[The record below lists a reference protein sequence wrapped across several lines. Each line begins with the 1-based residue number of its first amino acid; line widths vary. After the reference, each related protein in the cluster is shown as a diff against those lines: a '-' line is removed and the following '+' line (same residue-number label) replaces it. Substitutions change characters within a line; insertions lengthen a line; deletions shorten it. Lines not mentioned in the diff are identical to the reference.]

1 MSQNLIVI
9 IILGVIA
16 FLDALVYLFIPSM
29 RKYAAIFARIFIG
42 LVFVFSGFVKAVDPL
57 GFAYKI
63 QDYLTAFHL
72 PWLVSASVVLAVLAD
87 LAEFVIGFVV
97 LFGVR
102 MRLFSWGTLLFML
115 FFTPLTM
122 YLALKNPVHDCGC
135 FGDFLILTNW
145 ETFYKNLVFLTFALI
160 VFSYRTRF
168 YDRMIPNWLKNF
180 IIFIGIV
187 IGLGIEGYA
196 LRYDAILD
204 FRPWKVGNRI
214 ADLVVPTME
223 KSEIKLVYKNNTTG
237 EEELYT
243 AETLPYQDSVRW
255 ANLTFVEQRKTVIS
269 PFKEAPIHDF
279 IIASPTGE
287 NITDQII
294 NIADYHFL
302 IIAYDLTETNI
313 KSFEKL
319 NLFAQKCT
327 ADSISVV
334 CITGSTPSEVDKFSK
349 KVSPKFPVYSADPT
363 ALKTIIRSN
372 PGILLLRNGYII
384 DKWSHRKMISYET
397 FISKKKDFD
406 IAYEKYTSAKT
417 VSKPE

>member
-9 IILGVIA
+9 IILGAIA
-16 FLDALVYLFIPSM
+16 LLDALVYLFIPSM

-42 LVFVFSGFVKAVDPL
+42 VVFVFSGFVKAVDPL

-63 QDYLTAFHL
+63 QDYLMAFHL
-72 PWLVSASVVLAVLAD
+72 PWLVPASIVFAVLVN
-87 LAEFVIGFVV
+87 LAEFLIGFVV

-102 MRLFSWGTLLFML
+102 MRLFSWGTLLFMI
-115 FFTPLTM
+115 FFTPLTL

-135 FGDFLILTNW
+135 FGDFLIMTNW

-168 YDRMIPNWLKNF
+168 YDRMIPNWIKNF
-180 IIFIGIV
+180 IIFIGVV
-187 IGLGIEGYA
+187 IALGIEGYA
-196 LRYDAILD
+196 LRYDALLD

-237 EEELYT
+237 KEELYT

-255 ANLTFVEQRKTVIS
+255 ANLTFVEQRKTVVE

-287 NITDQII
+287 NITDQVI
-294 NIADYHFL
+294 NIPDYHFL
-302 IIAYDLTETNI
+302 IIAYDLEATNM
-313 KSFEKL
+313 KSFEAL
-319 NLFAQKCT
+319 NLFAQKCG
-327 ADSISVV
+327 ADSVSIV
-334 CITGSTPSEVDKFSK
+334 CITGSAPSEIEKFSK
-349 KVSPKFPVYSADPT
+349 EVSPKFPIYSADAT

-372 PGILLLRNGYII
+372 PGILLLRNGYIV
-384 DKWSHRKMISYET
+384 DKWAHRKMISYET
-397 FISKKKDFD
+397 FKSNRKDFD
-406 IAYEKYTSAKT
+406 ASYEKFASKVT